1 MRLSFVAIRTDL
13 DAVDAVLSDNS
24 VPEGIIQVGDEDFS
38 SGAESSPNDRH
49 IRFREVRQRLDG
61 RMLPVTNPAKVVL
74 PFFIANAALNRRK
87 IEDRDVWRRLLSQ
100 PKIQGVD

>member
-1 MRLSFVAIRTDL
+1 MRLSFMTIRTDL
-13 DAVDAVLSDNS
+13 DAVDAVFSDDS

-38 SGAESSPNDRH
+38 SGAESSPNDGH
-49 IRFREVRQRLDG
+49 IRFRQVRQRLDG
-61 RMLPVTNPAKVVL
+61 RMLSIANPANVVL

-100 PKIQGVD
+100 PKIQRVD